1 MHLFIDA
8 DGSPRGYLA
17 WYNHSTQSNLIRSI
31 RPETRNGRFG
41 VQRMEMLAI
50 YFAIVDN
57 IPIFRSRIR
66 KKRIVTGMRRKR
78 NIVVSIRSASK
89 STVEQLKGTCDIRD
103 KMLFRICERIGR
115 LPKSISCNVAFN
127 YVKRTNN
134 KTGLLLERKAKNKT
148 RSGKGMIVWYKT

>member
-1 MHLFIDA
+1 MHLFIVV
-8 DGSPRGYLA
+8 DGSPRGYIA
-17 WYNHSTQSNLIRSI
+17 WYNHFTQSNLIRSI

-57 IPIFRSRIR
+57 IPIFQSRIR
-66 KKRIVTGMRRKR
+66 KKRIVNGMRRKR
-78 NIVVSIRSASK
+78 NIVVSIRSDSK
-89 STVEQLKGTCDIRD
+89 STVEQLKGTCNIRD
-103 KMLFRICERIGR
+103 KMLFRTCERIGR

-134 KTGLLLERKAKNKT
+134 MAGLLLERKARMKQEVK
-148 RSGKGMIVWYKT
+148 KV